1 MSGLERVA
9 LLLTLIERL
18 CEVMAREADC
28 VRRMAVDRID
38 ELQREKRALAEAYE
52 KELAAFRRQPEL
64 VAGLSLETR
73 RELEQA
79 MRRLQAASR
88 RNADLLLAAK
98 SVTER
103 LLRRVTE
110 ALAEEP
116 RVVPPPPARGGR
128 VVAVSFDRSI

>member
-1 MSGLERVA
+1 VSGLERVA
-9 LLLTLIERL
+9 MLVTLIERL
-18 CEVMAREADC
+18 CEVMAREAEC
-28 VRRMAVDRID
+28 VRRMAVDRIG
-38 ELQREKRALAEAYE
+38 ELQQEKRTLAQAYE
-52 KELAAFRRQPEL
+52 KELSALRRQPEA
-64 VAGLSLETR
+64 VAALPLRTR
-73 RELEQA
+73 QELEQA

-116 RVVPPPPARGGR
+116 RAVAPPPARGGR
-128 VVAVSFDRSI
+128 VIAVSFDRSI